1 MSAPEEPARSAAAT
15 SAAPT
20 ATSAAAVPAVP
31 GVPAVPVVAESVDA
45 PASAAVVDLLGL
57 VAYGELVAFDRMAA
71 DARLAPDLARRA
83 MLSEMAAV
91 EITNYRRLADRLTE
105 LGVVP
110 GEAMSP
116 FVPALQSYH
125 DSTEPKDW
133 LEALT
138 KAYVGD
144 GVADDFFR
152 EMAALLAEPDRQL
165 VLDVLHD
172 SRYDEFAGQEIRLAI
187 AADPKVANRLS
198 MWARRL
204 VGEGLSQ
211 AGRMAAERMTL
222 TSLIASGFDDQAGV
236 QVLFKR
242 ITAAHTVR
250 MSAVGLN
257 N

>member
-1 MSAPEEPARSAAAT
+1 MSAPAEPAPIPSRIPAEPAG
-15 SAAPT
+15 PT
-20 ATSAAAVPAVP
+20 VP
-31 GVPAVPVVAESVDA
+31 G
-45 PASAAVVDLLGL
+45 AVVDLLGL

-83 MLSEMAAV
+83 VLSEMAAV
-91 EITNYRRLADRLTE
+91 EIANYRRLADRLTE
-105 LGVVP
+105 LGVPP
-110 GEAMSP
+110 GEAMAP

-144 GVADDFFR
+144 AVADDFLR
-152 EMAALLAEPDRQL
+152 EMAGFLAEPDRQL
-165 VLDVLHD
+165 VLDVLHG

-187 AADPKVANRLS
+187 QADPKVANRLS

-211 AGRMAAERMTL
+211 AGRTAGERVAL
-222 TSLIASGFDDQAGV
+222 TALIATGFDDQSGV
-236 QVLFKR
+236 QTLFKR
-242 ITAAHTVR
+242 LTAAHTAR

>member
-1 MSAPEEPARSAAAT
+1 MSAPAEPTRAT
-15 SAAPT
+15 SAA
-20 ATSAAAVPAVP
+20 S
-31 GVPAVPVVAESVDA
+31 VPAVPVVADPVD
-45 PASAAVVDLLGL
+45 PPTSAAVVDLLGL

-83 MLSEMAAV
+83 VLSEMAAV

-105 LGVVP
+105 LGVAP

-144 GVADDFFR
+144 GIADDFFR
-152 EMAALLAEPDRQL
+152 EMAVFLAEPDRQL

-211 AGRMAAERMTL
+211 AVRMAAERMTL
-222 TSLIASGFDDQAGV
+222 TGLIARGFDDQAGV

-242 ITAAHTVR
+242 ITAAHTIR

>member
-1 MSAPEEPARSAAAT
+1 M
-15 SAAPT
+15 
-20 ATSAAAVPAVP
+20 
-31 GVPAVPVVAESVDA
+31 
-45 PASAAVVDLLGL
+45 DLLGL

-91 EITNYRRLADRLTE
+91 EIANYRRLADRLTE

-116 FVPALQSYH
+116 FVPALGSYH

-211 AGRMAAERMTL
+211 AGRIATERMTL
-222 TSLIASGFDDQAGV
+222 TTLIASGFDDQAGV